1 MFGAFEWKMALR
13 YLRLR
18 GSEAF
23 VAVIALFSLLGMAI
37 GVAAL
42 IVTMAVMNGFHNE
55 LLSKVI
61 SFKGHILFQPYGGKM
76 SDYDKA
82 VKILEKYP
90 NVVHVSP
97 VIDGQALASF
107 GDYTA
112 PAFVMG
118 VRPADLRKMT
128 LVSENIKQGSMDDF
142 GKQDD
147 DIFIGQLLAN
157 NYNLRVGDDISLMIP
172 KGSRTP
178 FGIIPRVKRFTIRG
192 IFSVGEFNY
201 DTGYFFVPLK
211 TAQKLFNYKDRV
223 GYLEVFLT
231 HPNLITETFPQMVEQ
246 IDKLGVSGRFLDW
259 QQVHKSFFNAL
270 QMERTV
276 MFIILSLI
284 VVVAAFNV
292 ISTMIMLVRS
302 KVKDI
307 AILRTIGASKSS
319 ILRIFLIIGS
329 SIGVVG
335 TFLGVTLGVALTLN
349 LQSIVNFV
357 EEMTGRTL
365 WDAEVR
371 MIREIPTDMQV
382 NEVFWIVLTALALT
396 FLSTIFPAMKAA
408 KTDPVEAL
416 RYE

>member
-357 EEMTGRTL
+357 EKMTGRTL